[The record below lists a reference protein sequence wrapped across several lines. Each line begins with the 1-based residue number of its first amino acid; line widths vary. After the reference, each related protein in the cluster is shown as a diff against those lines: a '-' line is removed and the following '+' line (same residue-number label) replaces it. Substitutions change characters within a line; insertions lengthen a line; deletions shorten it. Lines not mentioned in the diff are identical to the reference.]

1 MTKGTRK
8 HRMSSLPPARSHAG
22 STHKKGKMEV
32 LANVSDSGHNGIV
45 KPVDFH
51 ARALAFIK
59 SQSTSIRRQI
69 GEALRDLQ
77 KGINIGMPL
86 SRPMTIIAPGVHELR
101 VRGDGGAVRVF
112 YCVRKSDSII
122 VFHAF
127 QKKSRKTPSR
137 EINLAR
143 QRLQEVLNETT

>member
-1 MTKGTRK
+1 
-8 HRMSSLPPARSHAG
+8 
-22 STHKKGKMEV
+22 
-32 LANVSDSGHNGIV
+32 V

-51 ARALAFIK
+51 AKALEFIRAQA
-59 SQSTSIRRQI
+59 TSSRRQI

-77 KGINIGMPL
+77 KGINLGMPL

-101 VRGDGGAVRVF
+101 IRGEGATVRVF
-112 YCVRKSDSII
+112 YYVRKSDAII

-127 QKKSRKTPSR
+127 QKKSQKTPSR

-143 QRLQEVLNETT
+143 QRRQEVLNEADKS